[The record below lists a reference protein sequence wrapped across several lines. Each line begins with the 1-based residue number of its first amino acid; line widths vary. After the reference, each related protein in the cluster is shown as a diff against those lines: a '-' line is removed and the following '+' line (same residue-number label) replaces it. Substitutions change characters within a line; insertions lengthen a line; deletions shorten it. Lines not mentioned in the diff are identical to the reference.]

1 MILLLDAHQRLFNPN
16 KDGMKMKI
24 KHFGNSDITSM
35 DWAECERKAALRSM
49 NGIRLRKTA
58 TTSIWGIDVARSDA
72 RSVGAWLDG
81 RGDMRVAWWTFYSC
95 VYMAVVPGADLERT
109 MYSFHR
115 MHHAITL
122 SWLGSVEL
130 PGVVSGY
137 VTRFVV
143 RHLPVLG

>member
-1 MILLLDAHQRLFNPN
+1 
-16 KDGMKMKI
+16 MKMKI

-35 DWAECERKAALRSM
+35 DCAECERKAAVRSI
-49 NGIRLRKTA
+49 NDIRLHKTD

-95 VYMAVVPGADLERT
+95 VYIAVVPGTDLERT

-122 SWLGSVEL
+122 LRLRAVTL
-130 PGVVSGY
+130 PGIVFGY